1 MTTPAQ
7 HRPTQALNRAKWKP
21 QLLRAGWVLFPNV
34 LIEKQQELGLD
45 PIDLNIVLHLA
56 AHWWVPEVLPRPSK
70 ARMASAMN
78 LSERTLQRRLAKLH
92 NRGLIRRIVRGTSTN
107 TKTNSYDLTGLIE
120 AATPFAE
127 ELAFERAQ
135 KRLPLP
141 KPRKPKK
148 GKPPSWMV

>member
-1 MTTPAQ
+1 MPITAQ

-21 QLLRAGWVLFPNV
+21 ELLRAGWVLFPNV

-70 ARMASAMN
+70 VRMATAMK
-78 LSERTLQRRLAKLH
+78 LSERTLQRRLARLDK
-92 NRGLIRRIVRGTSTN
+92 RGLVRRIVRGTSSN
-107 TKTNSYDLTGLIE
+107 SKTNSYDLSGLIA
-120 AATPFAE
+120 AATPLAE
-127 ELAFERAQ
+127 DMALERAQ

-148 GKPPSWMV
+148 GKLPSWMV